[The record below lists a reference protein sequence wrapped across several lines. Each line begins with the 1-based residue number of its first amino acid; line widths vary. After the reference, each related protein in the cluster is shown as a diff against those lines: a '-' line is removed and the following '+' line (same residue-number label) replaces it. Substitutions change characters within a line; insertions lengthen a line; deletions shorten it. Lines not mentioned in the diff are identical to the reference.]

1 MSQDIKSVEGG
12 EIGAIRPLHRE
23 LYEAARLN
31 QHFFT
36 LRTLHLTT
44 TPCDETRQDE
54 HPIECSNI
62 YRTFKLG
69 TVLFS
74 AVTLEALINF
84 YAKQLDLQ
92 SYAENERIPT
102 LKKWRIYPKL
112 AHGNQVPEHV
122 LQRIDL
128 VFKLR
133 DRVAHPKPRTET
145 VPRNVRIFTPCEGAY
160 MVNSVHVA
168 AQALDNCGN
177 PDPSRN
183 WIQKDI
189 DPAWQPDVDILF

>member
-74 AVTLEALINF
+74 PTWRTQRRKALF
-84 YAKQLDLQ
+84 SA
-92 SYAENERIPT
+92 S
-102 LKKWRIYPKL
+102 
-112 AHGNQVPEHV
+112 
-122 LQRIDL
+122 
-128 VFKLR
+128 
-133 DRVAHPKPRTET
+133 
-145 VPRNVRIFTPCEGAY
+145 
-160 MVNSVHVA
+160 VA
-168 AQALDNCGN
+168 A
-177 PDPSRN
+177 
-183 WIQKDI
+183 
-189 DPAWQPDVDILF
+189 